1 MTRSSPVLPA
11 APSPAK
17 LASPDQGDASP
28 AIRATR
34 KADVAGAP
42 PREAPARI
50 ASKAT
55 GPKMPAKTSTK
66 SPGKTPAKVPQGE
79 LFLLDSP
86 LHGEIRGERSL
97 MAFPFFALSK
107 NAWMKPLSYRTDTVT
122 IEVRPSASGVATI
135 YDKEIV
141 LYIASLMAAK
151 LEAGDEVAQ
160 DFVFTAHDLFSVTG
174 SNHSARSYGR
184 LSEALERLQGTQIK
198 TNIEAGGEGE
208 EGFFSWLSEA
218 KLHYSKTRSGERRL
232 KAIKVRL
239 CDWLFRAILLDRH
252 VLDYAIAYFQLGPIE
267 RRIYEVARSTGDGDG
282 FEIDLPTFRL
292 QIGYQNP
299 LANFRAA
306 LKQIAGTDTIPDY
319 HLELVDTAVE
329 PEEPGRR
336 GRKAN
341 PVRVMI
347 TRRPIALAPALSS
360 EPLPDSPP
368 SPDPRS
374 STAEPLDSAASNS
387 EISGSGESPATDSDH
402 AFK

>member
-1 MTRSSPVLPA
+1 MTRLPTV
-11 APSPAK
+11 K
-17 LASPDQGDASP
+17 RTKDG
-28 AIRATR
+28 
-34 KADVAGAP
+34 
-42 PREAPARI
+42 
-50 ASKAT
+50 
-55 GPKMPAKTSTK
+55 KMPPSRI
-66 SPGKTPAKVPQGE
+66 PQGE

-86 LHGEIRGERSL
+86 LYGEIRGERSL

-107 NAWMKPLSYRTDTVT
+107 NAWMKPLSYQTDTVT

-151 LEAGDEVAQ
+151 LEAGEDVAQ

-218 KLHYSKTRSGERRL
+218 KLHYNKTRAGERRL
-232 KAIKVRL
+232 KAVKVRL

-252 VLDYAIAYFQLGPIE
+252 VLDYAAAYFQLGPIE
-267 RRIYEVARSTGDGDG
+267 RRIYEVARSSGDGDG
-282 FEIDLPTFRL
+282 FEIDLATFRL

-306 LKQIAGTDTIPDY
+306 LRQIAGADTIPDY
-319 HLELVDTAVE
+319 RLELIETVSDPDAVVDTAK
-329 PEEPGRR
+329 R
-336 GRKAN
+336 GRKSN
-341 PVRVMI
+341 PVKVVI
-347 TRRPIALAPALSS
+347 TRRAAFLSESAPLIG
-360 EPLPDSPP
+360 PP
-368 SPDPRS
+368 
-374 STAEPLDSAASNS
+374 TEAAH
-387 EISGSGESPATDSDH
+387 EVARG
-402 AFK
+402 

>member
-1 MTRSSPVLPA
+1 MTRSFPISPA
-11 APSPAK
+11 ASSPTNRD
-17 LASPDQGDASP
+17 SPDHGETASSTP
-28 AIRATR
+28 QATDG
-34 KADVAGAP
+34 KIPNGADP
-42 PREAPARI
+42 
-50 ASKAT
+50 T
-55 GPKMPAKTSTK
+55 GTVSRNAPAKTATK
-66 SPGKTPAKVPQGE
+66 AATKTVTKAPAKIGPKIPQGE

-107 NAWMKPLSYRTDTVT
+107 NAWMKPLSYQTDTVT

-151 LEAGDEVAQ
+151 LEAGEEVAQ

-218 KLHYSKTRSGERRL
+218 KLHYTKTRSGERRL
-232 KAIKVRL
+232 KAVKVRL

-267 RRIYEVARSTGDGDG
+267 RRIYEVARSTGDGEG

-319 HLELVDTAVE
+319 RLDLVETALEPD
-329 PEEPGRR
+329 EPGRR

-341 PVRVMI
+341 PVRVVI

-360 EPLPDSPP
+360 EPDSPSPGAEVSGAGPSGSEASKPDFPGVGESREPDSEYA
-368 SPDPRS
+368 R
-374 STAEPLDSAASNS
+374 N
-387 EISGSGESPATDSDH
+387 
-402 AFK
+402 

>member
-1 MTRSSPVLPA
+1 MTRS
-11 APSPAK
+11 PSVK
-17 LASPDQGDASP
+17 
-28 AIRATR
+28 R
-34 KADVAGAP
+34 
-42 PREAPARI
+42 
-50 ASKAT
+50 
-55 GPKMPAKTSTK
+55 TK
-66 SPGKTPAKVPQGE
+66 DGKTTPSRIPQGE

-86 LHGEIRGERSL
+86 LYGEIRGERSL

-107 NAWMKPLSYRTDTVT
+107 NAWMKPLSYQTDTVT

-151 LEAGDEVAQ
+151 LEAGEDVAQ

-218 KLHYSKTRSGERRL
+218 KLHYNKTRAGERRL
-232 KAIKVRL
+232 KAVKVRL

-252 VLDYAIAYFQLGPIE
+252 VLDYAAAYFQLGPIE

-282 FEIDLPTFRL
+282 FEIDLATFRL

-306 LKQIAGTDTIPDY
+306 LRQIAGADTIPDY
-319 HLELVDTAVE
+319 RLELIETVTDPDAVVDTVK
-329 PEEPGRR
+329 R
-336 GRKAN
+336 GRKSN
-341 PVRVMI
+341 PVKVVI
-347 TRRPIALAPALSS
+347 TRRPGL
-360 EPLPDSPP
+360 
-368 SPDPRS
+368 
-374 STAEPLDSAASNS
+374 LDSAPLIGPPTEAAHEVGREVARGSMRHTISESRRESAS
-387 EISGSGESPATDSDH
+387 PDSDR
-402 AFK
+402 AS

>member
-1 MTRSSPVLPA
+1 MTRSPTV
-11 APSPAK
+11 K
-17 LASPDQGDASP
+17 
-28 AIRATR
+28 R
-34 KADVAGAP
+34 
-42 PREAPARI
+42 
-50 ASKAT
+50 
-55 GPKMPAKTSTK
+55 TK
-66 SPGKTPAKVPQGE
+66 DGKTTPSRIPQGE

-86 LHGEIRGERSL
+86 LYGEIRGERSL

-107 NAWMKPLSYRTDTVT
+107 NAWMRPLSYQTDTVT

-151 LEAGDEVAQ
+151 LEAGEDVAQ

-218 KLHYSKTRSGERRL
+218 KLHYNKTRAGERRL
-232 KAIKVRL
+232 KAVKVRL

-252 VLDYAIAYFQLGPIE
+252 VLDYAAAYFQLGPIE

-282 FEIDLPTFRL
+282 FEIDLATFRL

-306 LKQIAGTDTIPDY
+306 LRQIAGADTIPDY
-319 HLELVDTAVE
+319 RLELIETVGDPEAIVDTAK
-329 PEEPGRR
+329 R
-336 GRKAN
+336 GRKSN
-341 PVRVMI
+341 PVKVVI
-347 TRRPIALAPALSS
+347 TRRPAQLVESRPPIGPPTETAHEMVRESLRDSIS
-360 EPLPDSPP
+360 ESRRD
-368 SPDPRS
+368 
-374 STAEPLDSAASNS
+374 
-387 EISGSGESPATDSDH
+387 
-402 AFK
+402 